1 MDLLKSRFSNEKDKL
16 EVYFRSVQKSQ
27 KIEWEK
33 NAEARISEAKSTLEF
48 RNAELESEL
57 AESQRVAR
65 ENMAKLEKRLKE
77 EYQAKIKSF
86 LQQHFNQG
94 LDALGISNSQVRSSS
109 PNISPIHSAR
119 IEPRPPL
126 EPRPKIE
133 PVGSEPTRREREL
146 RKMIAGL
153 LSQAPQNLPPPPI
166 STTPATTP
174 FTTPNYLHTKLAELT
189 TDTSLT
195 DQDKKSLQKLRQL
208 MTDNL

>member
-1 MDLLKSRFSNEKDKL
+1 MELLKSRFSNEKDKL

-48 RNAELESEL
+48 RNAELETEL
-57 AESQRVAR
+57 AESQRAAR
-65 ENMAKLEKRLKE
+65 ENLAKLEKRLKE

-94 LDALGISNSQVRSSS
+94 LDALGITSQVRSSS

-126 EPRPKIE
+126 EPRPKVE
-133 PVGSEPTRREREL
+133 PAIEPTRREREL

-153 LSQAPQNLPPPPI
+153 LSQAPQVAPPPP
-166 STTPATTP
+166 P
-174 FTTPNYLHTKLAELT
+174 PNYLNTKLAELT